1 MCVCVSIVVTPSRSI
16 VSISDEQTNAAVNCH
31 VNKHSVIWSSVCD
44 APLPSSRRRKMSSL
58 TSSTSR
64 AFAPSSSRTVA
75 RRQRRN
81 ERASSVVEL
90 RASNRWNPFVNV
102 PNAPGIAMSDADR
115 AVADASDGIFGKRDA
130 MRSGRNAETLRRGV
144 SRPDAYFADM
154 GLAFEYGASADGRDM
169 EQLNKLFSSV
179 GFTRRPEGKLR
190 KAIEHSHVCVWVT
203 AQRDS
208 RFAKTGEPVAF
219 ARATSDGV
227 FTATVWDVAVAPQW
241 QRHGIGL
248 GIMERIV
255 DRLLDEGITNLNLY
269 AEKKV
274 VPLYQQKLGFKE
286 NPDGTR
292 AMTFRFDSR
301 PYA

>member
-1 MCVCVSIVVTPSRSI
+1 M
-16 VSISDEQTNAAVNCH
+16 
-31 VNKHSVIWSSVCD
+31 
-44 APLPSSRRRKMSSL
+44 
-58 TSSTSR
+58 
-64 AFAPSSSRTVA
+64 
-75 RRQRRN
+75 
-81 ERASSVVEL
+81 
-90 RASNRWNPFVNV
+90 NV

-115 AVADASDGIFGKRDA
+115 VVADASDGVLGKRDA
-130 MRSGRNAETLRRGV
+130 MRSGRDAETLRRGV
-144 SRPDAYFADM
+144 SRPDEYFADM
-154 GLAFEYGASADGRDM
+154 GLAFEYGASANGRDM

-179 GFTRRPEGKLR
+179 GFTRRPEEKLR

-241 QRHGIGL
+241 QRHGIGV

>member
-1 MCVCVSIVVTPSRSI
+1 M
-16 VSISDEQTNAAVNCH
+16 
-31 VNKHSVIWSSVCD
+31 
-44 APLPSSRRRKMSSL
+44 
-58 TSSTSR
+58 
-64 AFAPSSSRTVA
+64 
-75 RRQRRN
+75 
-81 ERASSVVEL
+81 
-90 RASNRWNPFVNV
+90 NV

-115 AVADASDGIFGKRDA
+115 AVADASDGVFGKWDA
-130 MRSGRNAETLRRGV
+130 MRSGRDAETLRRGV

-179 GFTRRPEGKLR
+179 GFTRRPEEKLR

-241 QRHGIGL
+241 QRHGIGV

-301 PYA
+301 PYAS